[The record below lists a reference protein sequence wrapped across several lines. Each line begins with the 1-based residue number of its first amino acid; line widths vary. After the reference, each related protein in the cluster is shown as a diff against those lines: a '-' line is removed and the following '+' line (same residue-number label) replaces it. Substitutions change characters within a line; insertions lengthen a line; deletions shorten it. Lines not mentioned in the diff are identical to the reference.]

1 MAAGAIAQAVDVGR
15 SMGMPKRVILGGRG
29 EGSSRKDGEDH
40 GEDGERD
47 EQSMHASL
55 HRHVLAEPEV
65 LPAYTD
71 AYTELSETQEV

>member
-55 HRHVLAEPEV
+55 HRHLWRNLKSYPRI
-65 LPAYTD
+65 PTRIPN
-71 AYTELSETQEV
+71 

>member
-55 HRHVLAEPEV
+55 HRHVWRNLKSYPRI
-65 LPAYTD
+65 PTRIPN
-71 AYTELSETQEV
+71 